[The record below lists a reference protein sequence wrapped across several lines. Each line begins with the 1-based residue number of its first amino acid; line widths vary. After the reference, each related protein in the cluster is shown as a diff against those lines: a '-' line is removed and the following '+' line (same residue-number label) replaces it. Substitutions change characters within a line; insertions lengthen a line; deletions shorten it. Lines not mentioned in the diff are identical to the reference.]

1 MLSVLIPVYNFDIT
15 PLVRSLHQ
23 QLSDEGKPFEILLL
37 DDGSKA
43 SFKEVNRTIRDL
55 PDVVYEELPQNV
67 GRSRIRNRMAERA
80 RYDHLLYLDCDS
92 ELEDSRFI
100 RRYLEAADGRTV
112 VNGGRSYA
120 ATPPDDASVF
130 FRWKYGIC
138 RETVNAAER
147 NRAPH
152 SFFLSNNFLI
162 PREVMLRFPFNEQ
175 LSGYGHED
183 TLLAIELGQAGVPV
197 RHIDNPARHIGL
209 ESAGDFL
216 GKWDQ
221 SIANLHRLMQRG
233 VPMQHL
239 KLVQWYLKLNR
250 PPVRWLYTTGFK
262 VIEPLVLRN
271 LNGRNP
277 SLFLFDGLRLA
288 KVLSHR
294 P

>member
-23 QLSDEGKPFEILLL
+23 QLSSESKPFEIILL
-37 DDGSKA
+37 DDGSQP
-43 SFKEVNRTIRDL
+43 SFKEVNRAVREL
-55 PDVVYEELPQNV
+55 SHVVYEELPKNV
-67 GRSRIRNRMAERA
+67 GRSRIRNLMAQRA

-92 ELEDSRFI
+92 ELEDAQFI
-100 RRYLEAADGRTV
+100 HRYVAVADGRTV

-120 ATPPDDASVF
+120 STPPADATVF

-138 RETVNAAER
+138 RETVNATER
-147 NRAPH
+147 NREPYF
-152 SFFLSNNFLI
+152 FFLSNNFLI
-162 PREVMLRFPFNEQ
+162 PRTVMLRVPFNEK

-183 TLLAIELGQAGVPV
+183 TLLAIELGQAGIPV

-209 ESAGDFL
+209 ESAADFL

-221 SIANLHRLMQRG
+221 SIANLHRLMAQN

-239 KLVQWYLKLNR
+239 KLVQWYLKLNH
-250 PPVRWLYTTGFK
+250 PPLRWLFTTGFK

-271 LNGRNP
+271 LNGPNP

-288 KVLSHR
+288 RVLSYR